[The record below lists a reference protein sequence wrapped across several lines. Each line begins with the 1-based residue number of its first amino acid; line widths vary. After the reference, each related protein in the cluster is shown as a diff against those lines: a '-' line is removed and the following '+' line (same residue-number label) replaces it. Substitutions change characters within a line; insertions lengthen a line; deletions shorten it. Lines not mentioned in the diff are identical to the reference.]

1 MSAFGAASLGV
12 VCAAPVTTDL
22 QAATPAAAPE
32 SEMEPTTMAKPRK
45 SPTEQVL
52 DAIATA
58 GGEISGADLR
68 DQLDLDDTERKAAI
82 TALRRAGKIESEGS
96 TVAIVY
102 RLTGGDG
109 RSLRPAKQP
118 APAPADAPA
127 TEPAADATVA
137 PASGAQAAATD
148 PTAALQASA
157 ARAQEALDAY
167 IQSACNAAVLGALL
181 EARDRSR
188 QALEA
193 YTAVRRQ

>member
-118 APAPADAPA
+118 APAPAASIPGPWKSSTCAALPIASSPKARRPRSPA
-127 TEPAADATVA
+127 L
-137 PASGAQAAATD
+137 PASPSISPISLPAIPIAWACGRCISSASWPTGSRNWRY
-148 PTAALQASA
+148 PSTAAS
-157 ARAQEALDAY
+157 
-167 IQSACNAAVLGALL
+167 N
-181 EARDRSR
+181 
-188 QALEA
+188 
-193 YTAVRRQ
+193 